1 MNKQDIDFI
10 NSISNIG
17 TSKFST
23 ETYKENVDFKK
34 RNNRESF
41 IMLTRMTHI
50 PSVIKPN
57 AGIFILEMN
66 THLLFKY

>member
-1 MNKQDIDFI
+1 MNKHDINFI

-17 TSKFST
+17 TSKFTT

-41 IMLTRMTHI
+41 IMLTRMAHI
-50 PSVIKPN
+50 PSIIKPD
-57 AGIFILEMN
+57 AGIFILEMDF
-66 THLLFKY
+66 LVP